1 MPKPSFD
8 LRTTSR
14 RAAFLAVAISLAGL
28 TTTPAMAQRIGA
40 SAQTVSV
47 FLGNPTELITRSPK
61 GGAEMVANVRD
72 LVTGDAATLKPILSL
87 LSNVNKEQKQ
97 AIGAAFAQ
105 AAKIVVRTNPSFA
118 AEIQQ
123 AILNSRDEDLVLAF
137 AAGAGDAPIGAAGGS
152 GGMGGGAGG
161 GIGGQTSP
169 LVFGSGNSGV
179 QAIGQ
184 AGVSTANFSYSSS
197 VAGLGNTP
205 TANAGISA
213 VVSP

>member
-1 MPKPSFD
+1 MPKPTFD
-8 LRTTSR
+8 LRTTNR
-14 RAAFLAVAISLAGL
+14 RVARLAVAISIAGL
-28 TTTPAMAQRIGA
+28 TAMPAMAQRIGA
-40 SAQTVSV
+40 SAQTVSS

-61 GGAEMVANVRD
+61 GGAEMVANIRD

-152 GGMGGGAGG
+152 GGMGGGGG

-179 QAIGQ
+179 QTIGQ